1 MADTPIIIKKKK
13 GHGGHGHHGGSWK
26 VAYADF
32 VTAMMAFFMVMWIMG
47 LSDESKAQ
55 IQGYFNDPL
64 GFVKNQPK
72 LKMNIS
78 PPGTPNTGKGPGS
91 GHGNEPSMGEEKELT
106 KLKEDITQKIKA
118 DGDLSKLLDYVEIQV
133 TNEGLRIELVES
145 TIATFFQS
153 GSATILPQ
161 GQVFVKRIA
170 PLLEQTKRPIIIE
183 GHTDAEPY
191 PSDFYNNW
199 DLSADRANAMRRAL
213 QASGISYKQIDGV
226 RALAD
231 TALKRPDK
239 PLDVSNRRVSLLLP
253 FKKPKDSVKDLP
265 RDEFENRLKGD
276 PIAPVTIAPEH

>member
-13 GHGGHGHHGGSWK
+13 AHGGHAHHGGSWK

-72 LKMNIS
+72 LKMNIA

-91 GHGNEPSMGEEKELT
+91 GQGNEPSKGEEKELT
-106 KLKEDITQKIKA
+106 KLKEEITQKMKA
-118 DGDLSKLLDYVEIQV
+118 DSDLSKLLDYVEIQV
-133 TNEGLRIELVES
+133 TKEGLRIELVES

-153 GSATILPQ
+153 GSHTILPQ
-161 GQVFVKRIA
+161 GLKFVDRIA
-170 PLLEQTKRPIIIE
+170 PLLTETRRPIIIE

-199 DLSADRANAMRRAL
+199 DLSADRANSMRRAL
-213 QASGISYKQIDGV
+213 QASGVPSKQFNGV

-231 TALKRPDK
+231 TDLKRPDK
-239 PLDVSNRRVSLLLP
+239 PFDVSNRRVSLLLP
-253 FKKPKDSVKDLP
+253 FKKPQDSVKYLP
-265 RDEFENRLKGD
+265 RDEFENRLKD
-276 PIAPVTIAPEH
+276 KPIEPVTIAPH